1 MKKRFLAGAL
11 AAVLVLTAG
20 CARAGSRD
28 DPAPTKPTAAPTEPV
43 RTEALQGTV
52 TTTGAADDAGF
63 TSTEAATTSTEPACP
78 VKRQTTTWTAAD
90 GEHTSAPT
98 EPVPAP
104 TEPVRRV
111 TLQDALAAVQPATHY
126 DWADSLPRMDG
137 STSTIPL
144 EAGIRAALFG
154 TSIAEAET
162 QVKHSTTWGSFYNLI
177 EGRCDLIFS
186 VPLSAKQITEAR
198 EKNIELEMTKVAAEG
213 FVFVVNAKNPV
224 NALSQQQL
232 RDIYSGKITN
242 WAQVGGN
249 DAAIVAY
256 QRNEDSGSQNFMHT
270 FMGDTPLMDP
280 LTSAQFTPDGMGS
293 LMDAVASYD
302 NAENAI
308 GYSVYAYAAD
318 MYGNGN
324 EIKFI
329 HVDGV
334 APNKATMSDGSYPLL
349 SYNYAVYNKA
359 TAADAPLRKLVEWIA
374 TDEGQRAVK
383 AAGYVP
389 LRPVG
394 EAEET
399 AIRLYSAVGTGPEK
413 PANHTV
419 PAYYYTLQ
427 DNEYACVSAL
437 KNEKLKAEIS
447 AFVEKS
453 TADMKKGHESE
464 ITSSY
469 TRLECINGYMSVNVC
484 AFGDERFDHRV
495 AIYDLVAGKRIA
507 FSDLFYQGEAFVDRV
522 NAQVQRAFWEKTNYM
537 EAMGEGAGPGAIKRE
552 FIGLPAGYD
561 AFTLTSVQFPADN
574 FYVYD
579 PNSFSVSLCEL
590 GDKMAMR
597 DLRDMQGV
605 FDDRVTVEKRMWKE
619 NGWDVME
626 ALLPDNHAVELLDV
640 THYDAAVAEKV
651 NESMRTLCRDSL
663 NTEAMEQ
670 WLADTYGLHGLF
682 READRIDLSVLGD
695 RYFLFT
701 SSMLYVASDGWKNL
715 DFGVIRLFDK
725 ETGEAVPYTA
735 LLKDGWETHS
745 RWTAG
750 GPYTRGED
758 DAESQ
763 SIAVPSLSDASL
775 YYLITQEGETW
786 RLTFGLRH
794 PDLPSVTA
802 EVPAEYVNWELN

>member
-1 MKKRFLAGAL
+1 MKKRFLAGVL
-11 AAVLVLTAG
+11 AAVMVLTTG
-20 CARAGSRD
+20 CARGGGD
-28 DPAPTKPTAAPTEPV
+28 DPTPTEPTAAPSEPV
-43 RTEALQGTV
+43 RT
-52 TTTGAADDAGF
+52 
-63 TSTEAATTSTEPACP
+63 
-78 VKRQTTTWTAAD
+78 
-90 GEHTSAPT
+90 
-98 EPVPAP
+98 
-104 TEPVRRV
+104 V

-126 DWADSLPRMDG
+126 DWADDLPRMDG

-177 EGRCDLIFS
+177 YGQCDLIFS
-186 VPLSAKQITEAR
+186 VPLSEKQFKEAR
-198 EKNIELEMTKVAAEG
+198 EQGVELEMTKVAAEG

-224 NALSQQQL
+224 DTLSQQQL

-249 DAAIVAY
+249 DAPIVPY

-280 LTSAQFTPDGMGS
+280 LTIARRTPNSMGD

-334 APNKATMSDGSYPLL
+334 SPSKATMSDGSYPLL

-359 TAADAPLRKLVEWIA
+359 TAADTPLRRLVEWIT

-389 LRPVG
+389 LRPIG

-399 AIRLYSAVGTGPEK
+399 VIRLYSAKGTGPEK
-413 PANHTV
+413 SADHTV
-419 PAYYYTLQ
+419 SPYYYTVQ
-427 DNEYACVSAL
+427 SSEGDYISAL
-437 KNEKLKAEIS
+437 KDEKLKATIN

-453 TADMKKGHESE
+453 LADMKAGHEKE
-464 ITSSY
+464 IAYSRTES
-469 TRLECINGYMSVNVC
+469 ECINGYMAVKVC
-484 AFGDERFDHRV
+484 AFGDERFDCRV
-495 AIYDLVAGKRIA
+495 ALYDLAAGKRMA
-507 FSDLFYQGEAFVDRV
+507 FSDLFYKGEAFADQV
-522 NAQVQRAFWEKTNYM
+522 NAQVQRALWKETNYA
-537 EAMGEGAGPGAIKRE
+537 ETMGEWVSSDVIKRE

-561 AFTLTSVQFPADN
+561 AFTLTSVRFPADN
-574 FYVYD
+574 LYVDD

-597 DLRDMQGV
+597 DPRDMRGI
-605 FDDRVTVEKRMWKE
+605 FDDRVTVIKRMWEE
-619 NGWDVME
+619 NGWGVME
-626 ALLPDNHAVELLDV
+626 PLLPDDHAAELTD
-640 THYDAAVAEKV
+640 TAHYDAAVAEKI
-651 NESMRTLCRDSL
+651 NKSMRTLCREEL
-663 NTEAMEQ
+663 NAEAMEQ
-670 WLADTYGLHGLF
+670 WLNDTYGLHGLF
-682 READRIDLSVLGD
+682 READQIALSVLGD

-701 SSMLYVASDGWKNL
+701 SSTLYVAQGGLDAL
-715 DFGVIRLFDK
+715 DFGIVRLYDK
-725 ETGEAVPYTA
+725 ATGEAVPYTA

-750 GPYTRGED
+750 GHYTRGEND
-758 DAESQ
+758 EKPQ
-763 SIAVPSLSDASL
+763 VIAAPSLSDASL

-786 RLTFGLRH
+786 RLTFGFRN
-794 PDLPSVTA
+794 PDLPVVTA
-802 EVPAEYVNWELN
+802 EVPVEYVNWELN